1 MEKDLVVQ
9 GTNEVVAEATAKRD
23 LLNMTFKQ
31 AQFYAASTIVPAE
44 YQNNPS
50 NCFIAIEMANRMG
63 ANPFQVMQS
72 LNVIKG
78 KPSWSSA
85 FIIAAVNQS
94 GRFKTPINY
103 QMSGDWSKGNLECV
117 AWAISKDGTKCE
129 SIKVTQKRANAEG
142 WVNKNGSKWQTM
154 PELMIRYRAAAFFG
168 RQFCPDLL
176 LGLMTTEEQRDI
188 VDADFSEIP
197 TNSEETKLNQE
208 QVKQTQTE
216 ETGTIKVDA
225 STGEVK
231 TEEKPAQES
240 PNLFDK
246 YINKDTEEKQQTTN
260 NDWMK

>member
-1 MEKDLVVQ
+1 MENNKDLTV
-9 GTNEVVAEATAKRD
+9 TSASEVVAEATAKRD
-23 LLNMTFKQ
+23 LLNMAYKQ
-31 AQFYAASTIVPAE
+31 AQFYASSTIVPAE

-103 QMSGDWSKGNLECV
+103 QMKGDWSKGDLECI

-129 SIKVTQKRANAEG
+129 SIKVTQKMANAEG
-142 WVNKNGSKWQTM
+142 WVQKNGSKWQTM

-168 RQFCPDLL
+168 RQYCPDLL
-176 LGLMTTEEQRDI
+176 LGLMTTEEQKDI
-188 VDADFSEIP
+188 IEADYEEVDAKIATEKV
-197 TNSEETKLNQE
+197 EEHQNKTMAS
-208 QVKQTQTE
+208 VKVTVNE
-216 ETGTIKVDA
+216 NPE
-225 STGEVK
+225 TGEVK
-231 TEEKPAQES
+231 EEKVATEKVETPANEGIF
-240 PNLFDK
+240 N
-246 YINKDTEEKQQTTN
+246 YEV
-260 NDWMK
+260 

>member
-1 MEKDLVVQ
+1 MENNKDLTV
-9 GTNEVVAEATAKRD
+9 TSTSEVVAEATAKRD
-23 LLNMTFKQ
+23 LLNMAYKQ
-31 AQFYAASTIVPAE
+31 AQFYASSTIVPAE

-103 QMSGDWSKGNLECV
+103 QMKGDWSKGDLECV

-129 SIKVTQKRANAEG
+129 SIKVTQKMANAEG
-142 WVNKNGSKWQTM
+142 WVQKNGSKWQTM

-168 RQFCPDLL
+168 RQYCPDLL
-176 LGLMTTEEQRDI
+176 LGLMTTEEQKDI
-188 VDADFSEIP
+188 IDADYEEVDAKIATEKV
-197 TNSEETKLNQE
+197 EEHQNKTMAS
-208 QVKQTQTE
+208 VKVTVNE
-216 ETGTIKVDA
+216 NPE
-225 STGEVK
+225 TGEVK
-231 TEEKPAQES
+231 EEKVETEKVETPANEGIF
-240 PNLFDK
+240 N
-246 YINKDTEEKQQTTN
+246 YEV
-260 NDWMK
+260 

>member
-1 MEKDLVVQ
+1 MENNKDLTV
-9 GTNEVVAEATAKRD
+9 TSTSEVVAEATAKRD
-23 LLNMTFKQ
+23 LLNMAYKQ
-31 AQFYAASTIVPAE
+31 AQFYASSTIVPAE

-103 QMSGDWSKGNLECV
+103 QMKGDWSKGDLECV

-129 SIKVTQKRANAEG
+129 SIKVTQKMANAEG
-142 WVNKNGSKWQTM
+142 WVQKNGSKWQTM

-168 RQFCPDLL
+168 RQYCPDLL
-176 LGLMTTEEQRDI
+176 LGLMTTEEQKDI
-188 VDADFSEIP
+188 IEADYEEVDAKIATEKV
-197 TNSEETKLNQE
+197 EEHQNKTMAS
-208 QVKQTQTE
+208 VKVTVNE
-216 ETGTIKVDA
+216 NPE
-225 STGEVK
+225 TGEVK
-231 TEEKPAQES
+231 EEKVATEKVETPANEGIF
-240 PNLFDK
+240 N
-246 YINKDTEEKQQTTN
+246 YEV
-260 NDWMK
+260 

>member
-1 MEKDLVVQ
+1 MENNKDLTV
-9 GTNEVVAEATAKRD
+9 TSTSEVVAEATAKRD
-23 LLNMTFKQ
+23 LLNMAYKQ
-31 AQFYAASTIVPAE
+31 AQFYASSTIVPAE

-103 QMSGDWSKGNLECV
+103 QMKGDWSKGDLECV

-129 SIKVTQKRANAEG
+129 SIKVTQKMANAEG
-142 WVNKNGSKWQTM
+142 WVQKNGSKWQTM

-168 RQFCPDLL
+168 RQYCPDLL
-176 LGLMTTEEQRDI
+176 LGLMTTEEQKDI
-188 VDADFSEIP
+188 IDADYEEVDAKIATEKVEEHQNKTMASVKVTVSENP
-197 TNSEETKLNQE
+197 E
-208 QVKQTQTE
+208 
-216 ETGTIKVDA
+216 
-225 STGEVK
+225 TGEVK
-231 TEEKPAQES
+231 EEKVATEKVETPANEGIF
-240 PNLFDK
+240 N
-246 YINKDTEEKQQTTN
+246 YEV
-260 NDWMK
+260 

>member
-1 MEKDLVVQ
+1 MENNNEVAVKQ
-9 GTNEVVAEATAKRD
+9 TNEVVAESTAKRD
-23 LLNMTFKQ
+23 LLNMTYKQ

-103 QMSGDWSKGNLECV
+103 VTEGDWKKGTLACT

-129 SIKVTQKRANAEG
+129 SIKVTQEMAKAEG
-142 WVNKNGSKWQTM
+142 WVQKNGSKWQTM

-176 LGLMTTEEQRDI
+176 LGLMTTEEARDI
-188 VDADFSEIP
+188 VDIEYNEIP
-197 TNSEETKLNQE
+197 SSNETKMNN
-208 QVKQTQTE
+208 TE
-216 ETGTIKVDA
+216 EVSKTQEEKTASVKVDPITA
-225 STGEVK
+225 EIIEEDSQEK
-231 TEEKPAQES
+231 IFDKHLNKKEEKP
-240 PNLFDK
+240 
-246 YINKDTEEKQQTTN
+246 N
-260 NDWMK
+260 NDWMN

>member
-1 MEKDLVVQ
+1 MENNKDLTV
-9 GTNEVVAEATAKRD
+9 TSTSEVVAEATAKRD
-23 LLNMTFKQ
+23 LLNMAYKQ
-31 AQFYAASTIVPAE
+31 AQFYASSTIVPAE

-103 QMSGDWSKGNLECV
+103 QMKGDWSKGDLECV

-129 SIKVTQKRANAEG
+129 SIKVTQKMANAEG
-142 WVNKNGSKWQTM
+142 WVQKNGSKWQTM

-168 RQFCPDLL
+168 RQYCPDLL
-176 LGLMTTEEQRDI
+176 LGLMTTEEQKDI
-188 VDADFSEIP
+188 IDADYEEVDAKIATEKV
-197 TNSEETKLNQE
+197 EEHQNKTMAS
-208 QVKQTQTE
+208 VKVTVNE
-216 ETGTIKVDA
+216 NPE
-225 STGEVK
+225 TGEVK
-231 TEEKPAQES
+231 GEKVETEKVEAPANEGIF
-240 PNLFDK
+240 N
-246 YINKDTEEKQQTTN
+246 YEV
-260 NDWMK
+260 

>member
-1 MEKDLVVQ
+1 MENNKDLTV
-9 GTNEVVAEATAKRD
+9 TSTSEVVAEATAKRD
-23 LLNMTFKQ
+23 LLNMAYKQ
-31 AQFYAASTIVPAE
+31 AQFYASSTIVPAE

-103 QMSGDWSKGNLECV
+103 QMKGDWSKGDLECV

-129 SIKVTQKRANAEG
+129 SIKVTQKMANAEG
-142 WVNKNGSKWQTM
+142 WVQKNGSKWQTM

-168 RQFCPDLL
+168 RQYCPDLL
-176 LGLMTTEEQRDI
+176 LGLMTTEEQKDI
-188 VDADFSEIP
+188 IEADYEEVDAKIATEKV
-197 TNSEETKLNQE
+197 EEHQNKTMAS
-208 QVKQTQTE
+208 VKVTVNE
-216 ETGTIKVDA
+216 NPE
-225 STGEVK
+225 TGEVK
-231 TEEKPAQES
+231 EEKVETEKVETPANEGIF
-240 PNLFDK
+240 N
-246 YINKDTEEKQQTTN
+246 YEV
-260 NDWMK
+260 

>member
-1 MEKDLVVQ
+1 MENNKDLTV
-9 GTNEVVAEATAKRD
+9 TSTSEVVAEATAKRD
-23 LLNMTFKQ
+23 LLNMAYKQ
-31 AQFYAASTIVPAE
+31 AQFYASSTIVPAE

-103 QMSGDWSKGNLECV
+103 QMKGDWSKGDLECV

-129 SIKVTQKRANAEG
+129 SIKVTQKMANAEG
-142 WVNKNGSKWQTM
+142 WVQKNGSKWQTM

-168 RQFCPDLL
+168 RQYCPDLL
-176 LGLMTTEEQRDI
+176 LGLMTTEEQKDI
-188 VDADFSEIP
+188 IDADYEEVDAKIATEKV
-197 TNSEETKLNQE
+197 EEHQNKTMAS
-208 QVKQTQTE
+208 VKVTVNE
-216 ETGTIKVDA
+216 NPE
-225 STGEVK
+225 TGEVK
-231 TEEKPAQES
+231 EEKVATEKVETPANEGIF
-240 PNLFDK
+240 N
-246 YINKDTEEKQQTTN
+246 YEV
-260 NDWMK
+260 

>member
-1 MEKDLVVQ
+1 MENNKDLTV
-9 GTNEVVAEATAKRD
+9 TSTSEVVAEATAKRD
-23 LLNMTFKQ
+23 LLNMAYKQ
-31 AQFYAASTIVPAE
+31 AQFYASSTIVPAE

-103 QMSGDWSKGNLECV
+103 QMKGDWSKGDLECV

-129 SIKVTQKRANAEG
+129 SIKVTQKMANAEG
-142 WVNKNGSKWQTM
+142 WVQKNGSKWQTM

-168 RQFCPDLL
+168 RQYCPDLL
-176 LGLMTTEEQRDI
+176 LGLMTTEEQKDI
-188 VDADFSEIP
+188 IDADYEEVDAKIA
-197 TNSEETKLNQE
+197 TQKVEEHQNKTMAS
-208 QVKQTQTE
+208 VKVTVNE
-216 ETGTIKVDA
+216 NPE
-225 STGEVK
+225 TGEVK
-231 TEEKPAQES
+231 EEKVATEKVETPANEGIF
-240 PNLFDK
+240 N
-246 YINKDTEEKQQTTN
+246 YEV
-260 NDWMK
+260 